1 MSDLRLVRLPS
12 GPWSLVAVPDSQNE
26 PFNVRAAAREDRHEL
41 RRVPLL
47 AAFQVAGIV
56 R

>member
-12 GPWSLVAVPDSQNE
+12 GLWSLVAVPVPEAPARRERPRPE
-26 PFNVRAAAREDRHEL
+26 PVL
-41 RRVPLL
+41 IL
-47 AAFQVAGIV
+47 APMLAGGATC